1 VLSTFADKTD
11 DEAKYLAFLNTQPAA
26 PSTPSIASLEG
37 APFRTLDG
45 APLSTSDWKGKVV
58 VLNYWAT
65 WCIPCRKE
73 IPEFN
78 RIQKDLGPKGVQV
91 VGISMDE
98 DGAESVRPFLKQI
111 PMQYTV
117 GLGSGTIGELPITV
131 VIGPNGN
138 VVQRLEGLQ
147 TPEQIR
153 DAIAKAQSA
162 G

>member
-1 VLSTFADKTD
+1 MA
-11 DEAKYLAFLNTQPAA
+11 
-26 PSTPSIASLEG
+26 
-37 APFRTLDG
+37 
-45 APLSTSDWKGKVV
+45 DWKGKVV

-73 IPEFN
+73 IPGFN
-78 RIQKDLGPKGVQV
+78 LIQKDLGPKGVQV

-98 DGAESVRPFLKQI
+98 DGAESVKPFLKRI
-111 PMQYTV
+111 PMEYTV

-153 DAIAKAQSA
+153 EAIAKAQTP